1 VEQWE
6 YRVVQADPGMR
17 VKAADDEPGEAED
30 AHLEDVLSAL
40 GGDGWRLVSL
50 AGDAHGSVVAVL
62 ERRRTA

>member
-1 VEQWE
+1 MDQWE

-17 VKAADDEPGEAED
+17 VKAQDDGDDAED

-40 GGDGWRLVSL
+40 GRDGWRLVSL